1 MISCIINPFVV
12 YTNDEAGNASQMYAY
27 VNIVAIECLTIQI
40 LIMKSINYSVWIM
53 YLKRN
58 RVSSNDY
65 LQDCSNKR
73 KTRQWRNR
81 NILNNDKSC

>member
-40 LIMKSINYSVWIM
+40 LIMKSINYSV
-53 YLKRN
+53 
-58 RVSSNDY
+58 
-65 LQDCSNKR
+65 
-73 KTRQWRNR
+73 
-81 NILNNDKSC
+81 

>member
-27 VNIVAIECLTIQI
+27 VNIISIECLTIQI
-40 LIMKSINYSVWIM
+40 LIMKDINYIVWIM

-58 RVSSNDY
+58 RVSGND
-65 LQDCSNKR
+65 LIFKIVQIREKLVNEE
-73 KTRQWRNR
+73 TE
-81 NILNNDKSC
+81 IF

>member
-40 LIMKSINYSVWIM
+40 LIMKSINHSVWIM

-58 RVSSNDY
+58 RVSGND
-65 LQDCSNKR
+65 LIVKIVQIREKLVNEE
-73 KTRQWRNR
+73 TE
-81 NILNNDKSC
+81 IF

>member
-40 LIMKSINYSVWIM
+40 LIMNSINHRVWIM

-58 RVSSNDY
+58 RVSGNDFFKIVQIREK
-65 LQDCSNKR
+65 LVNEER
-73 KTRQWRNR
+73 EVF
-81 NILNNDKSC
+81 

>member
-40 LIMKSINYSVWIM
+40 LIMKSIDHSV
-53 YLKRN
+53 
-58 RVSSNDY
+58 
-65 LQDCSNKR
+65 
-73 KTRQWRNR
+73 
-81 NILNNDKSC
+81 